1 MPDIDPARWRDLSPL
16 LDELLDLSA
25 EGRAARLAALRTNQ
39 PTVADDLQMLLARLQ
54 ALESS
59 KFLEDDPAAVLK
71 QTSLAGVTL
80 GAYTL
85 ESIIGHGGMG
95 SVWLARRSDGRFEGK
110 AAVKLLNFALLGHG
124 GEERF
129 RREGRLLARLTHSNI
144 ARILDAGVTEAG
156 QPYLVLE
163 YVEGSAID
171 QYCDDHGLD
180 TVSRLRL
187 FLDVLAAVGHAH
199 ANLIVHRDI
208 KPSNIHVT
216 RDGVV
221 KLLDFGIAKLIEDD
235 ARADSATVLTH
246 DGMRALTPEYAAP
259 EQVLS
264 APITVATD
272 VYSLGVLLY
281 TLLCGQHPTGGG
293 SHSAPQFIRSL
304 LETDPVRLS
313 TAVTPL
319 KLKRLFRGD
328 LDNIVAKALKKN
340 PLERYASVKEFADDL
355 RRYLNNEPVLARADN
370 AWYRARKFVSRNRL
384 PVGIGAVALAAVIAT
399 AAIALFEAHAAGR
412 GRDRALALASRNEA
426 VAEFLNTLITEAADS
441 DKPVTVRDMLARSEA
456 LARTDYQDNPQKRA
470 AVFDMLGVYYAS
482 NDEHARGESLLRE
495 ALDSIKGYPDDD
507 LRRRLSCDHAF
518 TMATIGKVAQATQEL
533 EGVIAEPQ
541 ITVQQSLSC
550 LDYLTQTSLQGSDV
564 QNALKY
570 GRLAL
575 QRLPEAGHPSPMVQ
589 AGLLANIGYAE
600 HLDGHNDRAN
610 KYYAQ
615 SLALFARAGRDHGSE
630 AVSTRNG
637 WALVVQGAGNPK
649 QALELYE
656 QILHLI
662 AQYHLDPA
670 PRPSILYNRARTLE
684 FLGRLR
690 EARAGYTE
698 CAALAEDAH
707 TPMPRVYCLLG
718 LASVSQAEG
727 DLAAA
732 ERFLAAASAIAGDPI
747 PPGFPAAARLQTL
760 RGVIAMSE
768 GHLAQARASLDAVT
782 ANSKTAQVTHEA
794 LRTRAELN
802 LREGKLA
809 AAEADAR
816 QALAVAEQAQ
826 GGLPYS
832 DRTGLAWMVLGQVLA
847 TRGEAPGAA
856 KAFQAALENLS
867 HTVDPDHPMLL
878 RAQLLAR
885 D

>member
-1 MPDIDPARWRDLSPL
+1 
-16 LDELLDLSA
+16 
-25 EGRAARLAALRTNQ
+25 
-39 PTVADDLQMLLARLQ
+39 
-54 ALESS
+54 
-59 KFLEDDPAAVLK
+59 
-71 QTSLAGVTL
+71 
-80 GAYTL
+80 
-85 ESIIGHGGMG
+85 
-95 SVWLARRSDGRFEGK
+95 
-110 AAVKLLNFALLGHG
+110 
-124 GEERF
+124 
-129 RREGRLLARLTHSNI
+129 
-144 ARILDAGVTEAG
+144 
-156 QPYLVLE
+156 
-163 YVEGSAID
+163 
-171 QYCDDHGLD
+171 
-180 TVSRLRL
+180 
-187 FLDVLAAVGHAH
+187 
-199 ANLIVHRDI
+199 
-208 KPSNIHVT
+208 
-216 RDGVV
+216 
-221 KLLDFGIAKLIEDD
+221 
-235 ARADSATVLTH
+235 
-246 DGMRALTPEYAAP
+246 
-259 EQVLS
+259 
-264 APITVATD
+264 
-272 VYSLGVLLY
+272 
-281 TLLCGQHPTGGG
+281 
-293 SHSAPQFIRSL
+293 
-304 LETDPVRLS
+304 
-313 TAVTPL
+313 
-319 KLKRLFRGD
+319 
-328 LDNIVAKALKKN
+328 
-340 PLERYASVKEFADDL
+340 
-355 RRYLNNEPVLARADN
+355 
-370 AWYRARKFVSRNRL
+370 
-384 PVGIGAVALAAVIAT
+384 
-399 AAIALFEAHAAGR
+399 
-412 GRDRALALASRNEA
+412 
-426 VAEFLNTLITEAADS
+426 
-441 DKPVTVRDMLARSEA
+441 
-456 LARTDYQDNPQKRA
+456 
-470 AVFDMLGVYYAS
+470 
-482 NDEHARGESLLRE
+482 
-495 ALDSIKGYPDDD
+495 
-507 LRRRLSCDHAF
+507 
-518 TMATIGKVAQATQEL
+518 
-533 EGVIAEPQ
+533 
-541 ITVQQSLSC
+541 
-550 LDYLTQTSLQGSDV
+550 
-564 QNALKY
+564 
-570 GRLAL
+570 
-575 QRLPEAGHPSPMVQ
+575 MVQ

-649 QALELYE
+649 QALELYD

-732 ERFLAAASAIAGDPI
+732 ERFLAAGSAIAGDPI

-809 AAEADAR
+809 EAEADAR
-816 QALAVAEQAQ
+816 QALAVAQQAQ

-847 TRGEAPGAA
+847 TRGEAPRAA
-856 KAFQAALENLS
+856 KAFQAAVENLS